1 MMNKIKIY
9 TLFILFI
16 SFGEFL
22 FGQEEL
28 KRQEQLKVYKFFE
41 NNTPEKNI
49 LDTSKI
55 YAFAFKAVVKKNANG
70 EARVISFT
78 ANDSIAYSL
87 YPNYK
92 LLKNIN
98 YGVFMRNRNRAI
110 FIFPVI
116 LDVWKQEWP
125 EQNRKP
131 NYDEVAMSMFSL
143 PRDPYIDIENW
154 IYFTPHILRMD
165 LTVRF

>member
-1 MMNKIKIY
+1 
-9 TLFILFI
+9 
-16 SFGEFL
+16 
-22 FGQEEL
+22 
-28 KRQEQLKVYKFFE
+28 
-41 NNTPEKNI
+41 
-49 LDTSKI
+49 
-55 YAFAFKAVVKKNANG
+55 
-70 EARVISFT
+70 
-78 ANDSIAYSL
+78 
-87 YPNYK
+87 
-92 LLKNIN
+92 
-98 YGVFMRNRNRAI
+98 MRNRNQAT

-131 NYDEVAMSMFSL
+131 NYDEVVMSLFSL